1 VRVGLPLIICFV
13 IGVAVFVQFFVPHQ
27 LSKQALER
35 GSEWLIIISAFALVL
50 GIGSLL
56 KAHLDKILRR
66 ARDWGYS
73 VVAIVGLVGMSA
85 VGLATGVD
93 PGSATYW
100 LYTNVFVAL
109 EATMFSL
116 LAFFIAS
123 AAYRT
128 FRARTPE
135 ATILLLGAIIVMLGQ
150 VPIGAAISE
159 GAVQVVKHFSPHAKD
174 WLFLPAA
181 KDWLLTGPTT
191 AAKRGILFGVS
202 LGVIATS
209 LRIILG
215 IERSYLGGE

>member
-1 VRVGLPLIICFV
+1 MRMRLPLIICFV

-50 GIGSLL
+50 GIGSLV
-56 KAHLDKILRR
+56 KAHLDKIGRG

-73 VVAIVGLVGMSA
+73 VVALVGLVGMSA

-93 PGSATYW
+93 RGSATYW
-100 LYTNVFVAL
+100 LYENVFVAL

-135 ATILLLGAIIVMLGQ
+135 ATILLLAAIIVMLGQ
-150 VPIGAAISE
+150 VPIGTLISE
-159 GAVQVVKHFSPHAKD
+159 LPVRVAQHFSPHAKE
-174 WLFLPAA
+174 WLFLPEA